1 MSSRRTALGGMPRV
15 RIPALGCFAVAHLSE
30 AGTGEVAAS
39 PSAAAAYW
47 SEHIAGSPF
56 IQDGKEHAVVLA
68 MNRRQRVRG
77 WSLVSMGTVSECAV
91 DVSAVFRP
99 LIVSGAPDFIL
110 MHNHPS
116 GNPEPSG
123 RDITFTVNLW
133 RAAKMMGLKFH
144 DHIIIGS
151 GSGEHYSMRDRSCPP
166 WENENGQQAPF
177 PLRSRAKRVLRVP
190 LEIEMPRDDYLRAAA
205 YARRRKR
212 DVAAVIAARLGRMD
226 VGGDGPLFPPKSG
239 EHV

>member
-1 MSSRRTALGGMPRV
+1 MSSRRTASGGMPRV
-15 RIPALGCFAVAHLSE
+15 RIPALGCFGVARLSE
-30 AGTGEVAAS
+30 AGTGEVSDAPA
-39 PSAAAAYW
+39 AAAAYW

-56 IQDGKEHAVVLA
+56 IQDGKEHVVVLA
-68 MNRRQRVRG
+68 MNCQLRVLG
-77 WSLVSMGTVSECAV
+77 WSLISMGTVSECAV
-91 DVSAVFRP
+91 DISGVFRP
-99 LIVSGAPDFIL
+99 LIVSGAAGFIL

-123 RDITFTVNLW
+123 GDITFTGTLG

-151 GSGEHYSMRDRSCPP
+151 GPGEHYSMRGRSCPP

-177 PLRSRAKRVLRVP
+177 PRRSRAQRVLRVP
-190 LEIEMPRDDYLRAAA
+190 LEIEMYRDDYLRAAE

-212 DVAAVIAARLGRMD
+212 DVAAVIAARLSRMD
-226 VGGDGPLFPPKSG
+226 LRDDNEPLFPPKG
-239 EHV
+239 